1 MIRLCATLGLA
12 NNLVKVPDFRIQRA
26 LLDTQFA
33 RARREL
39 EAKAGDETLRELLE
53 REYQLFTESVNQW
66 RALQSERYERKVAG
80 LGDALE
86 ARRLQMLDKWEHATL
101 RSRLR
106 ELEYALKNQ
115 RKRLGM
121 LLQQLQMP
129 SPAGV

>member
-1 MIRLCATLGLA
+1 
-12 NNLVKVPDFRIQRA
+12 
-26 LLDTQFA
+26 
-33 RARREL
+33 
-39 EAKAGDETLRELLE
+39 
-53 REYQLFTESVNQW
+53 VNQW

-86 ARRLQMLDKWEHATL
+86 ARRLQILDKWEHATL

-129 SPAGV
+129 SPAGA